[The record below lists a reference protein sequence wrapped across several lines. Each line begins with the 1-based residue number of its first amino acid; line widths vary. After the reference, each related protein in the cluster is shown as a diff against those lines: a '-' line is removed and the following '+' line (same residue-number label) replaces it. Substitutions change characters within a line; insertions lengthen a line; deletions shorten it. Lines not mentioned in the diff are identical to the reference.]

1 MKDLKHSKTI
11 IYYFQILLDVSYFY
25 LLNLATL
32 LLKLQVK
39 EKGGGWKVEVKADT
53 GSSWKC

>member
-39 EKGGGWKVEVKADT
+39 EKGGGVE
-53 GSSWKC
+53 G

>member
-39 EKGGGWKVEVKADT
+39 KKGGWKVEVKADT